1 MTKQLTKHTKILLAY
16 QYSNMKEVTPKRLTK
31 VLSVTPETHL
41 KAHKRKLDLKPKG
54 IKDIDSL
61 IIHLLE
67 VEREVNRK
75 K

>member
-1 MTKQLTKHTKILLAY
+1 
-16 QYSNMKEVTPKRLTK
+16 MKEVTPKRLTK